1 MNTPNENVLVIRRSL
16 FDELGSFQGLN
27 FAPHRYLDAILSRG
41 NNFFLPR
48 TQAENDPLHKQII
61 PYALLAFDDKVL
73 YYVRGKK
80 AGEQRLVAKGS
91 IGIGGHMNESDESL
105 FVLDEAA
112 YRAGVEREVNEEIT
126 DRRKIRRSHCGFVKR
141 RHDRGGPGSSRD
153 RARFPVGGT
162 ESRETRGDDHEFVVS
177 RQRRIAQAP
186 RHTRDLVADLRRF
199 ARSPACLTHARRHER
214 VVDQLPLG
222 HRMINTAILERC
234 RAGWIVEV
242 RSEKPLWLEK
252 LRFPSD
258 ILVDL
263 DRLRGRAQLLELRH
277 FFLLLQRWII
287 QTGLRAEMVGKKRR
301 VVIHCKSL
309 DRLSPKF
316 ARLFVHGLLVPNEPP

>member
-105 FVLDEAA
+105 FALDEAA
-112 YRAGVEREVNEEIT
+112 YRAGVEREVNEEIKIDAKFEDRIVALLNDDTT
-126 DRRKIRRSHCGFVKR
+126 DVGRVHLGIVHVFKLAEPNVEKR
-141 RHDRGGPGSSRD
+141 EAMITNLTFLTKD
-153 RARFPVGGT
+153 
-162 ESRETRGDDHEFVVS
+162 E
-177 RQRRIAQAP
+177 
-186 RHTRDLVADLRRF
+186 LVARRE
-199 ARSPACLTHARRHER
+199 SLESWSQIC
-214 VVDQLPLG
+214 VD
-222 HRMINTAILERC
+222 
-234 RAGWIVEV
+234 
-242 RSEKPLWLEK
+242 S
-252 LRFPSD
+252 
-258 ILVDL
+258 
-263 DRLRGRAQLLELRH
+263 
-277 FFLLLQRWII
+277 LQR
-287 QTGLRAEMVGKKRR
+287 
-301 VVIHCKSL
+301 
-309 DRLSPKF
+309 
-316 ARLFVHGLLVPNEPP
+316 LLC